1 MSNSP
6 FSTLSSWLSRT
17 ASQGFVTPNQA
28 AKMREARDLLA
39 EYHAALEAIAA
50 GDKNPMSVANAA
62 LGKPEPWQ
70 T

>member
-1 MSNSP
+1 
-6 FSTLSSWLSRT
+6 
-17 ASQGFVTPNQA
+17 
-28 AKMREARDLLA
+28 MREARDLLA